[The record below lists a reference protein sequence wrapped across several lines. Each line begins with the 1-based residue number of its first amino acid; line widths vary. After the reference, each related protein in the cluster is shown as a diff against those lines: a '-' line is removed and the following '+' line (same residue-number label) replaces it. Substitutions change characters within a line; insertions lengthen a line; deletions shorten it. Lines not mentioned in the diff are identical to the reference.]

1 MTDTSEH
8 FTHRI
13 GLPFLLAGQAQKHVT
28 VNEGLRRLDVLVQL
42 SAISASLA
50 EEPEDAADGDV
61 YILPPGK
68 TGPSWS
74 AMSNGALAA
83 VIDGAWEEIPPREG
97 WQAFVLD
104 QGRAL
109 VFDGDIWAALASAGR
124 ERLNA
129 ARTYYVRADGN
140 DANDGLANT
149 SGGAVAT
156 IQADINLASALD
168 LNGHDVTVQVANGTW
183 TGTVRF
189 RSLIGDGTLILLGDE
204 TTPSNVYLNV
214 AGANAIAAQAVSG
227 RFSVRGLKIE
237 TSGSGHAIAAAGT
250 GVHLTFRNVDF
261 GTVAN
266 SHLFAEAGAT
276 IECIGNYAITGN
288 AERHANALL
297 RAEVN
302 LRNSGVT
309 LTGTPA
315 FSLAFCNATRLSV
328 INANGMTFT
337 GSATGKRYD
346 ATGNAVIF
354 TSSGGASY
362 LPGDIGGTTAT
373 GAQYL

>member
-8 FTHRI
+8 FTARI
-13 GLPFLLAGQAQKHVT
+13 GLPYLLSGQAQKHVT
-28 VNEGLRRLDVLVQL
+28 VNEALRRLDVLVQL

-50 EEPEDAADGDV
+50 EEPGDAANGSV

-68 TGPSWS
+68 TGPSWN

-83 VIDGAWEEIPPREG
+83 VIDGAWEEIQPREG
-97 WQAFVLD
+97 WQAFVTD
-104 QGRAL
+104 QGRSL
-109 VFDGDIWAALASAGR
+109 IFDGETWTAPATVAR
-124 ERLNA
+124 ERLSA

-149 SGGAVAT
+149 PGSALAT
-156 IQADINLASALD
+156 VQAALDRAGSLD
-168 LNGHDVTVQVANGTW
+168 LNGHDVTVQIANGTW
-183 TGTVRF
+183 TGTARF
-189 RSLIGDGTLILLGDE
+189 RTLTGDGTLILLGDE

-214 AGANAIAAQAVSG
+214 SSAHAIAAQSVSG
-227 RFSVRGLKIE
+227 RYSVRGLKIE

-250 GVHLTFRNVDF
+250 GVHITFRNIEF
-261 GTVAN
+261 GAVAN

-276 IECIGNYAITGN
+276 IESIGQYAISGN

-297 RAEVN
+297 RSEVN
-302 LRNSGVT
+302 LRNSTVT

-337 GSATGKRYD
+337 GSATGKRYE
-346 ATGNAVIF
+346 ATANAVIF
-354 TSSGGASY
+354 TNGGGATY
-362 LPGDIGGTTAT
+362 LPGNASGTTAT